1 MRKWGALRKAV
12 LESWLAVFVL
22 ALSGVSASGEP
33 VDPARAVL
41 AAKGWYELRFRDA
54 QEVKIGDGKPL
65 AVLAADAARPI
76 VVGGRT
82 IAYAFDLSEGGCI
95 AIAADDRLAPVFYYS
110 LHSRLTVPGVPP
122 AQAIME
128 AFADKIVQL
137 QDESHRETTTAHPL
151 WASLAR
157 LSDGERPVATLAEF
171 PLAREGPLL
180 TTTWE
185 QGPPYNDKC
194 PTYQGQRS
202 VVGCVATAMAQV
214 MRYWQHPV
222 RGTGTHSYYWS
233 PDEPYWSPDGRV
245 LSADFGSTTYD
256 WANMPDEA
264 TSASPPAVKNA
275 VSTLCYHCGVAVDM
289 QYGPAS
295 TGGSGAWEY
304 LWIALRRYF
313 GYENPYY
320 AGRPDATRDEW
331 YAMMCEQI
339 DKGQPVLYTTRA
351 HAFVLDGYDSPDL
364 VHFNFG
370 WGGQEDGW
378 YPIDD
383 PHADIG
389 DPCFVDA
396 IIDIRPQ
403 QTRTFSVFS
412 SSRDP
417 ADGGIVISWMSQVG
431 KSYQVYYSEGLGSA
445 AVWNP
450 LVPAMPGTG
459 SVMSAKDMG
468 DVGRAAPVGGS
479 VKCRFYRVEEK

>member
-54 QEVKIGDGKPL
+54 QEVKIGDRKPL

-76 VVGGRT
+76 VVGATT
-82 IAYAFDLSEGGCI
+82 IAYAFDLPEGGCI

-110 LHSRLTVPGVPP
+110 LRGRLTVPGVPP

-128 AFADKIVQL
+128 AFADKIIQL
-137 QDESHRETTTAHPL
+137 QDDRHRETSTAHPL
-151 WASLAR
+151 WASLAG
-157 LSDGERPVATLAEF
+157 LSDAKRPAAALAEF
-171 PLAREGPLL
+171 PLARKGPLL
-180 TTTWE
+180 TTTWN
-185 QGPPYNDKC
+185 QDSPYNAQC
-194 PTYQGQRS
+194 PTPCP
-202 VVGCVATAMAQV
+202 VGCVATAMAQV

-233 PDEPYWSPDGRV
+233 PDWPYWSPDGRV

-264 TSASPPAVKNA
+264 TSASPPAVKDA

-289 QYGPAS
+289 HYGRDSSGTWQY
-295 TGGSGAWEY
+295 TD
-304 LWIALRRYF
+304 IALRRYF
-313 GYENPYY
+313 GYACPRY

-331 YAMMCEQI
+331 YDMMCEQI
-339 DKGQPVLYTTRA
+339 DKGQPVLYFTRL

-396 IIDIRPQ
+396 IVEIRPQ
-403 QTRTFSVFS
+403 QSGTFSVFDTW
-412 SSRDP
+412 RDA
-417 ADGGIVISWMSQVG
+417 ADGGIVISWTSQVG
-431 KSYQVYYSEGLGSA
+431 KTYRVYYTEGLGSA

-450 LVPAMPGTG
+450 LGPVMPGTG
-459 SVMSAKDMG
+459 SVMSTKDTG
-468 DVGRAAPVGGS
+468 ETGRAAPTAGP